1 MRRVFLVLLAVLVA
15 VLLAGCTT
23 NKPTITQAQALARV
37 ERLIRDTA
45 AAITP
50 APRLELIPSSVPPS
64 MCLHDDE
71 SQEQVVISRSYW
83 LRDIPQ
89 SDNMSISR
97 QVRAYWEK
105 QGHVIVAAGNA
116 NNPDLSGSSRPD
128 HFNLAL
134 TWAEGDHL
142 YLGAASTCV
151 WPDGT
156 PPPGR

>member
-1 MRRVFLVLLAVLVA
+1 MRRVFLVLLAVL
-15 VLLAGCTT
+15 LAGCTT
-23 NKPTITQAQALARV
+23 NESTITQAQALARV

-64 MCLHDDE
+64 MCLHENE
-71 SQEQVVISRSYW
+71 SQQQVVISRSYW
-83 LRDIPQ
+83 LRDVSKSQ
-89 SDNMSISR
+89 NMAIAR
-97 QVRAYWEK
+97 QIESYWEK
-105 QGHVIVAAGNA
+105 QGHRIVSTGGFAVGH
-116 NNPDLSGSSRPD
+116 PSIGGSSRPD